1 MGSIKITADTAR
13 INKLLEKRLE
23 QNAMREL
30 KKKMTR
36 SVMLVHGTVVDSI
49 QRGSKSGRTYKLT
62 DPKRTHIASA
72 PGEAPATD
80 TGYLVSNIS
89 HQVKKSG
96 NNLVGQ
102 IVASAPYAIHLEF
115 GTRNMEKRP
124 FLQPALKKNER
135 KIERIFNSGGFLK

>member
-1 MGSIKITADTAR
+1 MAGIKITADTKEL
-13 INKLLEKRLE
+13 NKLLEKRLE

-30 KKKMTR
+30 KKKMNR

-49 QRGSKSGRTYKLT
+49 QRGSKSGKTYQLT
-62 DPKRTHIASA
+62 NPKRTHTASA
-72 PGEAPATD
+72 AGEAPATD
-80 TGYLVSNIS
+80 TGYLVSNIT

-115 GTRNMEKRP
+115 GTRNMAKRP
-124 FLQPALKKNER
+124 FLQPALKKNQR
-135 KIERIFNSGGFLK
+135 KIERIFNGGGFLK